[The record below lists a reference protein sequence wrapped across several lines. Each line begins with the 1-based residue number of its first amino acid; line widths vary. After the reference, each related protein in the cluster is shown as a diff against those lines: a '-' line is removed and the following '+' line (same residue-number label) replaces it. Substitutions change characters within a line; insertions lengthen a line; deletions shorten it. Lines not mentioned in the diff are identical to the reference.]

1 MELLTPGVGLIVW
14 QAFIFLLLI
23 LILKK
28 VAWTPILN
36 SLKIREE
43 SIQEAL
49 DSAKSAR
56 DEMVD
61 LKSENE
67 KLMAETRVERDG
79 MLKEAA
85 DVASKIRDTA
95 REDAIKINA
104 KVIEDAKSE
113 IQSEKKAALAEVR
126 NQVVSLSVEIA
137 EKLIL
142 ETLKDKG
149 SQTELV
155 ERYLKDKSFN

>member
-14 QAFIFLLLI
+14 QTFIFLLL
-23 LILKK
+23 LFILKK

-56 DEMVD
+56 DEMAD

-67 KLMAETRVERDG
+67 KLMAEARVERDG

-104 KVIEDAKSE
+104 KVIKDAKSE
-113 IQSEKKAALAEVR
+113 IQSEADYR
-126 NQVVSLSVEIA
+126 
-137 EKLIL
+137 
-142 ETLKDKG
+142 
-149 SQTELV
+149 
-155 ERYLKDKSFN
+155 